1 MRHSIKIFVM
11 AFVAMFVFNTV
22 AVAQFGVGGL
32 IKKATQKKDKEVLGK
47 SYSKDGQLMF
57 NGKPVDMT
65 YKEVTVKNWQTGKM
79 ETIENPILRGDG
91 KPEQP
96 VTSQKIFEKEANFQD
111 KEMKQKIREAF
122 MSDENFN
129 NRKRTAEDI
138 MKDRKVVA
146 LLFMAGNWQIKRD
159 KWENIESRLI
169 GLRVISELTN
179 GLTVAEKYLVNN
191 KYEGGGSYSTTFNIK
206 IDEEYWKAAN
216 KPGFWV
222 TERRL
227 VTDWE
232 HKEDADPLKDI

>member
-1 MRHSIKIFVM
+1 M
-11 AFVAMFVFNTV
+11 
-22 AVAQFGVGGL
+22 
-32 IKKATQKKDKEVLGK
+32 
-47 SYSKDGQLMF
+47 
-57 NGKPVDMT
+57 KPA
-65 YKEVTVKNWQTGKM
+65 
-79 ETIENPILRGDG
+79 
-91 KPEQP
+91 
-96 VTSQKIFEKEANFQD
+96 SFKIFEKEANFQD